1 MEAEFSKRIEKGL
14 HGSGASQNATH
25 GYRPEIDGLRAIA
38 IIAVIINHFNPSILP
53 GGFLGVD
60 IFFVISGYVITKS
73 LQRNNQKSLKRL
85 LTHFYQRRIKRLFP
99 ALAICLIVTGLAI
112 TLVNPQPLQS
122 LRTGFTATFG
132 ASNIYLLKNSTNYF
146 AQESELNPF
155 LHTWSLGVEEQFY
168 LVYPILFWIFSSRK
182 DSKNKFNWL
191 GRTLCVLSGL
201 SLFTYLAMQSIN
213 PDIAYFSM
221 PFRFWEMAAG
231 CLLCSDIASSK
242 AADLK
247 LRVCEYAAAG
257 ACISLIGLFFIP
269 KSIIALST
277 LTCVMST
284 SLFIWTANKGVHIRF
299 LLSRRWITYIG
310 IISYSLYLWHWPI
323 LSIARWTV
331 GVSIQTTPIL
341 LALIILLAVGS
352 YHCIEQ
358 PLRYRSWGQ
367 TPAREIL
374 YGLLTLLITAG
385 SMQGLIKLSP
395 AIYKIT
401 NTTTSKHGGQENPI
415 PWGQEAPETKELIS
429 NCHISNNEGINNKRL
444 TECLNGQLGAL
455 QKRAFVL
462 GDSHAANH
470 FFGIQKGLAEFSTG
484 LYTIGWGCGFVPD
497 TAAINIKK
505 LDCKKY
511 VSLVKDFLSNNTLP
525 GDVVFIGMRWVH
537 KKPFGPEI
545 QRDLG
550 KLAKIL
556 DLNGAQLVL
565 LDDVAE
571 LPDPNL
577 CTERWYRPASS
588 SNPLCR
594 KSIEQVNN
602 ELKGLSRLGQYLSSQ
617 HQNFSFIKLRNSLCS
632 NGECRVYSGNTPL
645 YIDNGHITVSS
656 SRRNAPL
663 FKEHIER
670 LQKANQ

>member
-1 MEAEFSKRIEKGL
+1 MEAEFSKKIKGL
-14 HGSGASQNATH
+14 HGPGAKHNANH

-38 IIAVIINHFNPSILP
+38 IVAVIINHFNPNILP

-73 LQRNNQKSLKRL
+73 LQRNNQKNLKRL
-85 LTHFYQRRIKRLFP
+85 LTNFYQRRIKRLFP
-99 ALAICLIVTGLAI
+99 ALAICLVITGLAI
-112 TLVNPQPLQS
+112 SVVNPQPIQS
-122 LRTGFTATFG
+122 LRTGLTATFG

-146 AQESELNPF
+146 AQASELNPF

-168 LVYPILFWIFSSRK
+168 LIYPILFWIFSNGNDNKNNLRK
-182 DSKNKFNWL
+182 L
-191 GRTLCVLSGL
+191 TGILCLLSGL
-201 SLFTYLAMQSIN
+201 SLSIYLAMQSIN
-213 PDIAYFSM
+213 PDAAYFSM

-231 CLLCSDIASSK
+231 CLLCSSISSSK
-242 AADLK
+242 AADLNLK
-247 LRVCEYAAAG
+247 VCEWTATG
-257 ACISLIGLFFIP
+257 ACLSLIGLFFIP
-269 KSIIALST
+269 NSLIAAST
-277 LTCVMST
+277 LICVMST
-284 SLFIWTANKGVHIRF
+284 SLFIWTSDREVSVKF
-299 LLSRRWITYIG
+299 LLSRRWITYVG

-331 GVSIQTTPIL
+331 GVSVQTTPIL
-341 LALIILLAVGS
+341 VVLIILMAVGS
-352 YHCIEQ
+352 YHFIEQ
-358 PLRYRSWGQ
+358 PLRYRSWGR
-367 TPAREIL
+367 TPVREL
-374 YGLLTLLITAG
+374 LHGLLTILITAA

-395 AIYKIT
+395 TIYKIT
-401 NTTTSKHGGQENPI
+401 NTTTSKHGGQEAPI

-429 NCHISNNEGINNKRL
+429 NCHISNNAGINNKRL
-444 TECLNGQLGAL
+444 TDCLTNQSRYP

-470 FFGIQKGLAEFSTG
+470 FFGIQNGLAEFSTG

-497 TAAINIKK
+497 TAANNIKK

-537 KKPFGPEI
+537 KKLFAPEI
-545 QRDLG
+545 QRDLDN
-550 KLAKIL
+550 LAKVL
-556 DLNGAQLVL
+556 DLNGARLVL

-577 CTERWYRPASS
+577 CTERWYRPVSS
-588 SNPLCR
+588 SNPLCQ

-602 ELKGLSRLGQYLSSQ
+602 ELEGLSKLGQYLSSQ
-617 HQNFSFIKLRNSLCS
+617 HQNFSFIKLRDALCED
-632 NGECRVYSGNTPL
+632 GECRVYNGNIPL

-656 SRRNAPL
+656 SRRNAIL
-663 FKEHIER
+663 FKEHIKQ
-670 LQKANQ
+670 LQKADE